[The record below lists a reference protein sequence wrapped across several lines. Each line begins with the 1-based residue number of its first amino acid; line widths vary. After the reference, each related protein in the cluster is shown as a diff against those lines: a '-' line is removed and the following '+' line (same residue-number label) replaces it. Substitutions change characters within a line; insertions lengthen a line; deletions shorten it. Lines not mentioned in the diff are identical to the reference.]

1 MKELIVITS
10 HIKDTNAEKNEKE
23 KGKES
28 RTLGCALGKDKDFN
42 SVKDSKGNMVW
53 GLPFLNP
60 PF

>member
-1 MKELIVITS
+1 MRESIVITS

-28 RTLGCALGKDKDFN
+28 KTLGCALGKDKDSN